1 MHHRQRRGTRPGPRS
16 QARDSEEASNADGL
30 RTDKLAG
37 RRDYS
42 LRAQKLLEEGE
53 GAVQAAT
60 VQRDMP
66 STDLAKHE
74 AATLED
80 KAEAGAGVATQVDN
94 RALKT
99 EALPKHHCSV
109 RGSECHR

>member
-1 MHHRQRRGTRPGPRS
+1 MHSSRTSRPSWRQRKK
-16 QARDSEEASNADGL
+16 ASNDDGL

-53 GAVQAAT
+53 GAVQATT
-60 VQRDMP
+60 VQRDIP

-74 AATLED
+74 AALLED
-80 KAEAGAGVATQVDN
+80 KAEARAGAATQADN
-94 RALKT
+94 KALKT

>member
-1 MHHRQRRGTRPGPRS
+1 MRSSRTSRPSWRQRKK
-16 QARDSEEASNADGL
+16 ASNDGL

-74 AATLED
+74 AAALED

-99 EALPKHHCSV
+99 EALPV
-109 RGSECHR
+109 AL